1 MWTGRGT
8 DVRRASSRSPV
19 TSWERSDE
27 RRACSSD
34 VALELGAAGMG
45 GGGRHAMADARAD
58 AAGRAAYHKVYTKC
72 AIYHQHHAFLF
83 GYIPEIA
90 PPQRKL

>member
-1 MWTGRGT
+1 MWHTG
-8 DVRRASSRSPV
+8 
-19 TSWERSDE
+19 SDE

-58 AAGRAAYHKVYTKC
+58 AAGRLIIKYIYKVCDIITLGSSPHSLLLSEAAND
-72 AIYHQHHAFLF
+72 
-83 GYIPEIA
+83 GRRE
-90 PPQRKL
+90 RS